1 MAMSL
6 SLPDRAGSAAA
17 SDGTHQLRLAP
28 LKRLPTLLLRLMAW
42 GFRKQLG
49 KVMTPLTVIYA
60 RFPRMAFRQL
70 LMLALV
76 EKLSLG
82 KQLVALVQTR
92 VSMSNGCTF
101 CADLHEAFA
110 ARQSK
115 QSMSK
120 LRGKFAALGAFET
133 SPLFDDR
140 ERAVLRYA
148 HHVALDGRVP
158 DDVFAA
164 LRAQLSEKEVV
175 ELTWLCAF
183 TTYLNRLAVPLGIGS
198 DGFCAL
204 LPAD

>member
-1 MAMSL
+1 MSSTL
-6 SLPDRAGSAAA
+6 HSLPNHAGVAPA
-17 SDGTHQLRLAP
+17 SDGAHQLRLAP
-28 LKRLPTLLLRLMAW
+28 IRRLPTLLLRLMAW
-42 GFRKQLG
+42 AFRKQLG

-60 RFPRMAFRQL
+60 RFPRMTFRQL
-70 LMLALV
+70 LMLGLV
-76 EKLSLG
+76 DKLSLD
-82 KQLVALVQTR
+82 KLLVALVQTR
-92 VSMSNGCTF
+92 VSMTNGCTF

-110 ARQSK
+110 ARQG
-115 QSMSK
+115 QA
-120 LRGKFAALGAFET
+120 RGKFAALADFET
-133 SPLFDDR
+133 SRVFDDR

-158 DDVFAA
+158 DEVFAA
-164 LRAQLSEKEVV
+164 LRVHLSENEVV